1 MPAESLPYSHNGHMS
16 AATALVLVG
25 LVVALAGVGVAL
37 WAHLRAPEPAGFAP
51 EDVVVAHGFEQ
62 LADAV
67 RRIDARV
74 RLGVV
79 GLLVAGL
86 GAYVGSDARALGA
99 DLGGGGTS
107 DKARVGGTW

>member
-1 MPAESLPYSHNGHMS
+1 MS
-16 AATALVLVG
+16 AATALMLIG
-25 LVVALAGVGVAL
+25 LVVALAGVGVAV
-37 WAHLRAPEPAGFAP
+37 WARLRAPEPAGLAP

-79 GLLVAGL
+79 VAVVGLLVAGL
-86 GAYVGSDARALGA
+86 GAYLGSDARALGA
-99 DLGGGGTS
+99 DIGGGGTS